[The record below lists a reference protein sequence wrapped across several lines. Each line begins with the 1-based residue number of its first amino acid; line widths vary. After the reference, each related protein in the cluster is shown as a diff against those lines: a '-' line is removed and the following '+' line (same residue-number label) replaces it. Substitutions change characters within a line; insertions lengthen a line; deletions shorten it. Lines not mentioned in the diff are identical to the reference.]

1 MRARHITAVVAT
13 CTYLVAG
20 APAIAQSDDSQSDD
34 ASISLPAR
42 ATPDA
47 KTPASKKPESASDWK
62 IRPRWRVQYDVA
74 NLTGPNGL
82 PGTGDLQDIRRARVG
97 VDLTMPHGFAA
108 RLETELTTDPI
119 ELTDAYLQWTDK
131 RFKVILGQQKA
142 QLPLDEEN
150 SNLNISFLERAAFVS
165 AFGYSRRTGISGH
178 YVKGDWA
185 ISGGIYT
192 DPLILLDDVV
202 TNSSSVDFR
211 TYWSPQFASTKFH
224 LGASYHW
231 RDLKDF
237 GMATT
242 RYRSRPALRI
252 TDTRYIGT
260 PALDVE
266 KEQRFGLETA
276 AVRGRFHVAAEAHW
290 LKAQRDRLDD
300 PTFFGAYAEMGVFL
314 SKDSRPLKGGLFGA
328 IKPHKPVGGGGLG
341 AVQLN
346 LRYDHLDLNSGAV
359 VGGKQN
365 GYLASL
371 IWTPVENFR
380 LMGQYARLHYTDA
393 AIAVA
398 GDRSYSVDVLGV
410 RGQMSF

>member
-1 MRARHITAVVAT
+1 MCARHITAAVAT
-13 CTYLVAG
+13 CIYLVAG
-20 APAIAQSDDSQSDD
+20 APAIAQSDDSQSED

-47 KTPASKKPESASDWK
+47 QTPASEKPESASDWQL
-62 IRPRWRVQYDVA
+62 RPRWRVQYDVA
-74 NLTGPNGL
+74 NLTGPAGL
-82 PGTGDLQDIRRARVG
+82 PGAGDLQDIRRARVG
-97 VDLTMPHGFAA
+97 LDLTMPHGFAA

-119 ELTDAYLQWTDK
+119 ELTDAYLQWSDK

-192 DPLILLDDVV
+192 DPLILLNDVV

-224 LGASYHW
+224 LGAAYHW
-231 RDLKDF
+231 RDLNDF

-252 TDTRYIGT
+252 TDARYIGT

-266 KEQRFGLETA
+266 KEQRFGLEAA

-290 LKAQRDRLDD
+290 LKAQRDRLDN

-314 SKDSRPLKGGLFGA
+314 TKDSRPLKGGLFGSV
-328 IKPHKPVGGGGLG
+328 KPHKPVGGGGLG
-341 AVQLN
+341 AVQFN
-346 LRYDHLDLNSGAV
+346 LRYDHLDLNSGNII
-359 VGGKQN
+359 GGKQN

-371 IWTPVENFR
+371 IWTPAENVR
-380 LMGQYARLHYTDA
+380 LMGQFAQLNYTDA

-398 GDRSYSVDVLGV
+398 GNRSYSVDVLGV
-410 RGQMSF
+410 RGQISF